1 MTNNKSRT
9 QKDINEDIKKNP
21 ELYYDYA
28 NMTDEEV
35 DRVIIPVI
43 EDCKAKKQKN
53 GKITWTEPLLALRNS
68 VVFDL
73 MFKRGY
79 SKAKTIQTLQ
89 ARWQIGM
96 QRCYKY
102 INEAMDALRETYQ
115 DDLEDVRKKQL
126 EKLQQIYDDAL
137 QHNKHKEAIMALEQM
152 NKLKGLYE
160 EKATIQIQDIT
171 FDFD

>member
-1 MTNNKSRT
+1 MA
-9 QKDINEDIKKNP
+9 KKNDTQ
-21 ELYYDYA
+21 EKYYNFA

-35 DRVIIPVI
+35 DAVIIPVI

-68 VVFDL
+68 AIFDL

-96 QRCYKY
+96 QKCYDY
-102 INEAMDALRETYQ
+102 INIAMDALKETYK
-115 DDLEDVRKKQL
+115 DDIEDVRKKQL
-126 EKLQQIYDDAL
+126 EKLQQLYDDCM
-137 QHNKHKEAIMALEQM
+137 QHNKQKEALMALEQI

-160 EKATIQIQDIT
+160 EKQTITVNEIKFE
-171 FDFD
+171 FD

>member
-1 MTNNKSRT
+1 MAKNTNNLEEK
-9 QKDINEDIKKNP
+9 
-21 ELYYDYA
+21 YYNFA

-35 DRVIIPVI
+35 DAVIVPII

-68 VVFDL
+68 AIFDL

-96 QRCYKY
+96 QKCYDY
-102 INEAMDALRETYQ
+102 INIAMDALKETYQ
-115 DDLEDVRKKQL
+115 DDVEDVRKKQL
-126 EKLQQIYDDAL
+126 EKLQRLFDDCME
-137 QHNKHKEAIMALEQM
+137 HNKQKEALMALEQI

-160 EKATIQIQDIT
+160 EKQTITVNEIKFE
-171 FDFD
+171 FD

>member
-1 MTNNKSRT
+1 MA
-9 QKDINEDIKKNP
+9 KKTT
-21 ELYYDYA
+21 EEKKEVYYNYF
-28 NMTDEEV
+28 NMSDEEV
-35 DRVIIPVI
+35 DAVILPVI
-43 EDCKAKKQKN
+43 EDCKKNVQKK
-53 GKITWTEPLLALRNS
+53 GKIRWTEPLLNLRNS
-68 VVFDL
+68 VIFDL

-96 QRCYKY
+96 QKCYDY
-102 INEAMDALRETYQ
+102 INAAMDALRETYT

-126 EKLQQIYDDAL
+126 EKLQQLYDDCMI
-137 QHNKHKEAIMALEQM
+137 HNKQKEAIQALDQI

-160 EKATIQIQDIT
+160 EKQTITVNEIK

>member
-1 MTNNKSRT
+1 MANNKPRT

-28 NMTDEEV
+28 SMSEEDV
-35 DRVIIPVI
+35 DKIIIPVI
-43 EDCKAKKQKN
+43 EACKARNQKN
-53 GKITWTEPLLALRNS
+53 GRVRWTEPLLALRNS
-68 VVFDL
+68 VLFDL
-73 MFKRGY
+73 MYKQGL
-79 SKAKTIQTLQ
+79 SKAQTVEVLQ

-96 QRCYKY
+96 QKCYDY
-102 INEAMDALRETYQ
+102 INAANDALEQNYQ
-115 DDLEDVRKKQL
+115 DDIERVRKKQL
-126 EKLQQIYDDAL
+126 EKLQRVYNDAL
-137 QHNKHKEAIMALEQM
+137 KKNKHKEAIQALDQM

>member
-1 MTNNKSRT
+1 MAKKTE
-9 QKDINEDIKKNP
+9 QKE
-21 ELYYDYA
+21 ERYYNYS

-35 DRVIIPVI
+35 DAIIVPVI
-43 EDCKAKKQKN
+43 EDCKNKVQKK
-53 GKITWTEPLLALRNS
+53 GKIKWTEPLLALRNS

-79 SKAKTIQTLQ
+79 SKRKTIDTLR
-89 ARWQIGM
+89 ARWQIGE
-96 QRCYKY
+96 QKCYDY

-126 EKLQQIYDDAL
+126 EKLQQLYDDAL
-137 QHNKHKEAIMALEQM
+137 LHNKHKEAIQALDQI

-160 EKATIQIQDIT
+160 EKQTITVNEIKFE
-171 FDFD
+171 FD

>member
-1 MTNNKSRT
+1 MA
-9 QKDINEDIKKNP
+9 KKKTTEEKP
-21 ELYYDYA
+21 KEAYYNYS

-35 DRVIIPVI
+35 DAVIIPVI
-43 EDCKAKKQKN
+43 EDCKRNAQKN
-53 GKITWTEPLLALRNS
+53 GKITWTEPLLNLRNS
-68 VVFDL
+68 VIFDL

-89 ARWQIGM
+89 SRWQIAN
-96 QRCYKY
+96 QRCYIY
-102 INEAMDALRETYQ
+102 INDAMDALRETYQ

-126 EKLQQIYDDAL
+126 EKLQQLYDDAL
-137 QHNKHKEAIMALEQM
+137 LHNKHKEAIQALDQI

-160 EKATIQIQDIT
+160 EKQTITLQEVK

>member
-1 MTNNKSRT
+1 MAT
-9 QKDINEDIKKNP
+9 KKETAP
-21 ELYYDYA
+21 EKYYNYF

-35 DRVIIPVI
+35 DAVIIPVI
-43 EDCKAKKQKN
+43 EDCKNKVQKK
-53 GKITWTEPLLALRNS
+53 GKIRWSEPLLNLRNS
-68 VVFDL
+68 VIFDL

-96 QRCYKY
+96 QKCYDY
-102 INEAMDALRETYQ
+102 INAAMDALRETYQ
-115 DDLEDVRKKQL
+115 EDVEDVRKKQL
-126 EKLQQIYDDAL
+126 EKLQQLYDDAL
-137 QHNKHKEAIMALEQM
+137 AHNKHKEAIQALDQI

-160 EKATIQIQDIT
+160 EKQTITVNEIK

>member
-1 MTNNKSRT
+1 MAKNDT
-9 QKDINEDIKKNP
+9 QEK
-21 ELYYDYA
+21 YYNYA

-35 DRVIIPVI
+35 DAVILPVI
-43 EDCKAKKQKN
+43 EDCKRKAQKN
-53 GKITWTEPLLALRNS
+53 GKITWTEPLLNLRNS
-68 VVFDL
+68 VIFDL
-73 MFKRGY
+73 MFKKGY

-89 ARWQIGM
+89 ARWQISN
-96 QRCYKY
+96 QRCYIY

-126 EKLQQIYDDAL
+126 EKLQQIYDDCML
-137 QHNKHKEAIMALEQM
+137 HNKQKEAIQALDQI

-160 EKATIQIQDIT
+160 EKQTITVNEIK

>member
-1 MTNNKSRT
+1 MATKKKT
-9 QKDINEDIKKNP
+9 EPKETDIK
-21 ELYYDYA
+21 YYNFA

-35 DRVIIPVI
+35 DAVIVPVI

-68 VVFDL
+68 AIFDL

-96 QRCYKY
+96 QKCYDY
-102 INEAMDALRETYQ
+102 INAAMDALKETYT
-115 DDLEDVRKKQL
+115 DDVEDVRKKQL
-126 EKLQQIYDDAL
+126 EKLQQLYDNCVE
-137 QHNKHKEAIMALEQM
+137 HNKQKEAIMALEQI

-160 EKATIQIQDIT
+160 EKQTITVNEIKFE
-171 FDFD
+171 FD

>member
-1 MTNNKSRT
+1 MAKKTDT
-9 QKDINEDIKKNP
+9 EQKEV
-21 ELYYDYA
+21 YYDYA
-28 NMTDEEV
+28 NMSEEEV
-35 DRVIIPVI
+35 DAIILPVI
-43 EDCKAKKQKN
+43 QACKDRNQKN
-53 GKITWTEPLLALRNS
+53 GKIRWTEPLLALRNS

-96 QRCYKY
+96 QKCYDY
-102 INEAMDALRETYQ
+102 INTAMDALKQTYQ
-115 DDLEDVRKKQL
+115 DDIEDVRKKQL

-137 QHNKHKEAIMALEQM
+137 AHNKHKEAILALDQI

-160 EKATIQIQDIT
+160 EKQTITVNEIKFE
-171 FDFD
+171 FD

>member
-1 MTNNKSRT
+1 MA
-9 QKDINEDIKKNP
+9 KKTT
-21 ELYYDYA
+21 EEKKEVYYNYF

-35 DRVIIPVI
+35 DAVILPVI
-43 EDCKAKKQKN
+43 EDCKNKVQKK
-53 GKITWTEPLLALRNS
+53 GKIRWTEPLLNLRNS
-68 VVFDL
+68 VIFDL

-96 QRCYKY
+96 QKCYDY
-102 INEAMDALRETYQ
+102 INAAMDALRETYT

-126 EKLQQIYDDAL
+126 EKLQQLYDDCML
-137 QHNKHKEAIMALEQM
+137 HNKQKEAIQALDQI

-160 EKATIQIQDIT
+160 EKQTITVNEIK